1 MPFEDVTTFKHSLR
15 LYIAIH
21 SQPFQIT
28 LHLSSTYSYSYHIMS
43 SGVTEVAAMPL
54 RAGSNVRDPSTPEG
68 RIVQDAL
75 ATVSG
80 QPGCQRVYFG
90 VEEEDLSLMRWFLDW
105 DSVDDHK
112 KFMASE

>member
-1 MPFEDVTTFKHSLR
+1 
-15 LYIAIH
+15 
-21 SQPFQIT
+21 
-28 LHLSSTYSYSYHIMS
+28 MS